1 MKGLLGRLTG
11 AFGGV
16 QKAIRAVPRVTSAAS
31 PVESIQDAIVH
42 HQAGRLHDADAI
54 YRRILD
60 VDPDNFDALH
70 LGGMVCH
77 QTGNSARAV
86 ALISQAVAIQP
97 TNPFAHGDLALAYL
111 ACNRLDDAEQSLR
124 KALALKPDWD
134 DGHNRMGTL
143 FKARGDAERAE
154 ACFSKSLEL
163 NAANAEA
170 LNNLANIYKERRD
183 FAMAEQL
190 YNRALLLRPD
200 LAEAHNSLG
209 GLYLRRDELG
219 RAEECY
225 LRALA
230 LRPEHAESHND
241 LGTVFQLQG
250 RLTDAEASFH
260 KALEHKSDFAEA
272 LCNLGHVLEVLGRLD
287 EAEAY
292 CRSSLA
298 LKPDY
303 PDALCNL
310 GAVLKGRAD
319 LKGAEDYC
327 RRALALDP
335 GYIGAHVNL
344 GTILNEGGQ
353 RSGAEDSFR
362 RALALD
368 PHSAVAQ
375 FNLSLLLLL
384 RNDFVE
390 GFRLYE
396 SRFKTFTRTLTLH
409 DRLKDRPPW
418 QGGTLFGQ
426 AILVWTEQGMGD
438 SIMMMRYL
446 PMLKKRGA
454 VTVTVFCDPALQRVI
469 SSMPGVDSV
478 MCQAAPEFEMTFDLH
493 CPMMSLPYFSQTNRE
508 SIPHDV
514 PYLVVPEGIRKRWRT
529 CLSAVSGIKV
539 GLAWAGSKTLR
550 DDAKRSIA
558 PRELAKLAEING
570 VQLISLQKEK
580 GDAQLDILDWM
591 DDCDDFMDTAG
602 LIENLDL
609 V

>member
-1 MKGLLGRLTG
+1 
-11 AFGGV
+11 
-16 QKAIRAVPRVTSAAS
+16 
-31 PVESIQDAIVH
+31 
-42 HQAGRLHDADAI
+42 
-54 YRRILD
+54 
-60 VDPDNFDALH
+60 
-70 LGGMVCH
+70 
-77 QTGNSARAV
+77 
-86 ALISQAVAIQP
+86 
-97 TNPFAHGDLALAYL
+97 
-111 ACNRLDDAEQSLR
+111 
-124 KALALKPDWD
+124 
-134 DGHNRMGTL
+134 
-143 FKARGDAERAE
+143 
-154 ACFSKSLEL
+154 
-163 NAANAEA
+163 
-170 LNNLANIYKERRD
+170 
-183 FAMAEQL
+183 
-190 YNRALLLRPD
+190 
-200 LAEAHNSLG
+200 
-209 GLYLRRDELG
+209 
-219 RAEECY
+219 
-225 LRALA
+225 
-230 LRPEHAESHND
+230 
-241 LGTVFQLQG
+241 
-250 RLTDAEASFH
+250 LTDAEASFH
-260 KALEHKSDFAEA
+260 KALEYKSDFAEA

-292 CRSSLA
+292 CRSALA

-319 LKGAEDYC
+319 LNGAEDYC

-335 GYIGAHVNL
+335 WYVGAHVNL

-353 RSGAEDSFR
+353 RTEAEDSFR

-384 RNDFVE
+384 RNDFEE

-418 QGGTLFGQ
+418 QGGPLFGK

-454 VTVTVFCDPALQRVI
+454 ETVTVFCELALQRVI
-469 SSMPGVDSV
+469 SSMPAVDSL
-478 MCQAAPEFEMTFDLH
+478 MCHAAPEFEITFDLH
-493 CPMMSLPYFSQTNRE
+493 CPMMSLPYFSQTNTE
-508 SIPHDV
+508 SIPHEV
-514 PYLVVPEGIRKRWRT
+514 PYFVVPEDIRQQWRT
-529 CLSAVSGIKV
+529 RLSAVSGIKV

-580 GDAQLDILDWM
+580 GDGQLDILDWM

-609 V
+609 VISVDTAVAHLSGALGKPTWLLNRFQSEWRWGIGRQDCDWYPSMRIFSQPRDADWQSVISVVAAELRLVALNECYS